1 VTPPSAVAAPVAPPR
16 RTRSAAAR
24 PQVGAGNRAPRRVP
38 RPPRRISGPARGR
51 GAPSSRSRSE
61 AGAALVRDPLA
72 GLRRLTPGALAQPGA
87 LVAWLRS
94 LQRLLSG
101 RLGIAL
107 VAFALI
113 GIVTL
118 QLGLLKL
125 NGGIGRALEHEALLQ
140 RENAALSIENSEL
153 AASDRVELRAAQIG
167 MQYVAPGALK
177 PLAASP
183 GADAL
188 RAATALRSP
197 PLASTLGGAV
207 SEAGSGQA
215 TSAGGAEPAS
225 GSAAS
230 SSSAGEPTPGAS
242 AARQPA
248 SEAPAGAGEGAQAQS
263 SPTSQGAEGAG
274 SARAPESSGAPA
286 AGAPA
291 EAGSAGGTA
300 SSAGAAG

>member
-1 VTPPSAVAAPVAPPR
+1 MTPPSAVAAPVAPPR
-16 RTRSAAAR
+16 RTRATAR

-38 RPPRRISGPARGR
+38 RPSRRISGPARSR
-51 GAPSSRSRSE
+51 GAAPPRSRPE

-72 GLRRLTPGALAQPGA
+72 VLRRLTPSALAQRGALAA
-87 LVAWLRS
+87 RLRS

-153 AASDRVELRAAQIG
+153 AAGDRVELRAGQIG

-177 PLAASP
+177 PLAARP
-183 GADAL
+183 GADAF
-188 RAATALRSP
+188 RAAAALRSP
-197 PLASTLGGAV
+197 PLASTLSGAG
-207 SEAGSGQA
+207 SEAGSGEA
-215 TSAGGAEPAS
+215 TSTAGAQPAS
-225 GSAAS
+225 GPATT
-230 SSSAGEPTPGAS
+230 SSSAGESASGAS

-248 SEAPAGAGEGAQAQS
+248 SEAPAGAGEGAQAPS

-274 SARAPESSGAPA
+274 SGRASESSGAPA

-300 SSAGAAG
+300 TSAGSAG